1 MDGEVGFVKRQRDL
15 VKLASKTACAGKQSI
30 EKQSLSRLNRPIQ
43 IQDKYKSKTNTNSRQ
58 IQRQRRRQRPMT
70 KRSSKACLKWHT
82 KWSQRLIQ
90 MSTAKSKGVI

>member
-43 IQDKYKSKTNTNSRQ
+43 IQDKYE
-58 IQRQRRRQRPMT
+58 
-70 KRSSKACLKWHT
+70 
-82 KWSQRLIQ
+82 
-90 MSTAKSKGVI
+90 VF